1 MTCHSITHWH
11 SKASPN
17 ATAQRYN
24 GMEYCT
30 LASPNEIL
38 KYHQITQQH
47 LPIRLTT
54 ASLGLTTASCSEA
67 FRPLHSHFYSH
78 KCTHFSTATFT
89 PAPLPTASPN
99 ATTHHL
105 YSTPLSFPSRINLSQ
120 QPQCHPTTSP
130 PTPPNKTATAVS
142 NVTTPYGCYFVLSL
156 AVVSLSF
163 PWQFLF
169 TFLGSF
175 SFLSLAVSLSFPW
188 QFLFPFLGSFFFLS
202 LAVFL
207 FFPWQFLFPFLGRFS
222 FLSLAVSLYF
232 PWPFLFPF
240 LGRFSFLSLAV
251 SLSFLLPFLFP
262 FLCRFS

>member
-1 MTCHSITHWH
+1 MI
-11 SKASPN
+11 PD
-17 ATAQRYN
+17 
-24 GMEYCT
+24 
-30 LASPNEIL
+30 
-38 KYHQITQQH
+38 
-47 LPIRLTT
+47 
-54 ASLGLTTASCSEA
+54 
-67 FRPLHSHFYSH
+67 SHFYSH

-169 TFLGSF
+169 TFIGSF
-175 SFLSLAVSLSFPW
+175 SFLSLAVSFSFPW
-188 QFLFPFLGSFFFLS
+188 QFLFPFFCRFCFLS
-202 LAVFL
+202 FVVS
-207 FFPWQFLFPFLGRFS
+207 PERFC
-222 FLSLAVSLYF
+222 LD
-232 PWPFLFPF
+232 PPIGDP
-240 LGRFSFLSLAV
+240 
-251 SLSFLLPFLFP
+251 LPYTVY
-262 FLCRFS
+262 